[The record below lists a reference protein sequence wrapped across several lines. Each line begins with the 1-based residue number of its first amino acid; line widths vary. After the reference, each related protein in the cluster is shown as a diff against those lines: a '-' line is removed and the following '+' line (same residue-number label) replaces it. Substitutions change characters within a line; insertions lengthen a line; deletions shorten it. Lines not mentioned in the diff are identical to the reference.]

1 MAMFE
6 ELWIIQ
12 DGLCIY
18 HKSWSETTLDVDGNL
33 FSAFLTAFKSFQE
46 QVFPTQAMRHID
58 FLSDRLVFLGTKYF
72 FVVVRDQLEKPTE
85 RSIMQLTNIASE
97 LVNLIESEE
106 EEELYAYFSKKSKR
120 PMSLIEIEKKVSPII
135 EGVIGML
142 SMAEEQV
149 NRFDI
154 MTILQIMREIKT
166 LIIEFASDS
175 LFDDLKINSQNSWFY
190 MLIFSSNDVD
200 MEEVSLISY
209 KELYSIAKDFIEQ
222 VTQNLLIHGR
232 DQEKYHDMRETHN
245 KIISFLS
252 VNSDALKR
260 FGLIDKVLSG
270 PVRFFKF

>member
-1 MAMFE
+1 MSMFE

-18 HKSWSETTLDVDGNL
+18 HKSWSDSTLDVDGNL

-85 RSIMQLTNIASE
+85 RSVMQLTNIASE
-97 LVNLIESEE
+97 LVNLIESEH

-120 PMSLIEIEKKVSPII
+120 PMSLIEIEKKISPII
-135 EGVIGML
+135 ESVINML
-142 SMAEEQV
+142 GMAEEQV

-154 MTILQIMREIKT
+154 MTILQIMREIKV
-166 LIIEFASDS
+166 LISEFASES
-175 LFDDLKINSQNSWFY
+175 LFDKIKIDSENSWFY
-190 MLIFSSNDVD
+190 MLIFSEEEID
-200 MEEVSLISY
+200 MESIDLISY
-209 KELYSIAKDFIEQ
+209 KQLHAIAKDFIEQ
-222 VTQNLLIHGR
+222 ITENLLLSGR
-232 DQEKYHDMRETHN
+232 DPEKYHDMKESHN

-260 FGLIDKVLSG
+260 FGLIDKILSG

>member
-18 HKSWSETTLDVDGNL
+18 HKSWSDTTLDVDGNL

-46 QVFPTQAMRHID
+46 QVFPSQAMRHID

-97 LVNLIESEE
+97 LVNLIESDQEV
-106 EEELYAYFSKKSKR
+106 ELFDYFSKRTKKV
-120 PMSLIEIEKKVSPII
+120 MSLTEIERKISPII
-135 EGVIGML
+135 EGVINML
-142 SMAEEQV
+142 GMAEEQV

-166 LIIEFASDS
+166 LISEFASDT
-175 LFDDLKINSQNSWFY
+175 LFDKIKINAQTSWFY
-190 MLIFSSNDVD
+190 MLIFSEEEID
-200 MEEVSLISY
+200 MESVALISY
-209 KELYSIAKDFIEQ
+209 KELHAIAKDFINQ
-222 VTQNLLIHGR
+222 ITQNLLIHGR
-232 DQEKYHDMRETHN
+232 DTEKYHDMKESHN
-245 KIISFLS
+245 KIVSFLS

>member
-6 ELWIIQ
+6 ELWIVQ

-18 HKSWSETTLDVDGNL
+18 HKSWSLTTLDVDGNL

-46 QVFPTQAMRHID
+46 QVFPSQAMRHID
-58 FLSDRLVFLGTKYF
+58 FMSDRLVFLGTKYF

-97 LVNLIESEE
+97 LVNLVESNEE
-106 EEELYAYFSKKSKR
+106 VELFNYFSKRSLR
-120 PMSLIEIEKKVSPII
+120 PLSLNEIERKISPII
-135 EGVIGML
+135 ESVINML

-154 MTILQIMREIKT
+154 MTILQIMREIKN
-166 LIIEFASDS
+166 LISEFTSDS
-175 LFDDLKINSQNSWFY
+175 VFDNLNIDSHNSWFY
-190 MLIFSSNDVD
+190 MLIFAYDEPD
-200 MEEVSLISY
+200 MESVDLISY
-209 KELYSIAKDFIEQ
+209 KELHLIAQEFINQ
-222 VTQNLLIHGR
+222 ITQNLLIIGR
-232 DQEKYHDMRETHN
+232 DFEKNHDMKESHN

-260 FGLIDKVLSG
+260 FGLIDKVLAG

>member
-1 MAMFE
+1 MFE

-12 DGLCIY
+12 DGLCVY

-97 LVNLIESEE
+97 LVNLIESDQEV
-106 EEELYAYFSKKSKR
+106 ELFAYFSKQTNR
-120 PMSLIEIEKKVSPII
+120 PMSLVEIENKISPII

-142 SMAEEQV
+142 GMAEEQV

-154 MTILQIMREIKT
+154 MTILQIMREIKV
-166 LIIEFASDS
+166 LISQFASEN
-175 LFDDLKINSQNSWFY
+175 LFDKLKINSRNSWFY
-190 MLIFSSNDVD
+190 MTIFSEEEIE
-200 MEEVSLISY
+200 MESLSLVSY
-209 KELYSIAKDFIEQ
+209 KELHSIAKDFINQITE
-222 VTQNLLIHGR
+222 NLLLLGR
-232 DQEKYHDMRETHN
+232 DPNKYHDMKESHN

-260 FGLIDKVLSG
+260 FGLMDKILSG

>member
-12 DGLCIY
+12 DGLCVY

-46 QVFPTQAMRHID
+46 QVFPAQAMRHID

-97 LVNLIESEE
+97 LVNLVESEE
-106 EEELYAYFSKKSKR
+106 EIELFNYFSKKSLR
-120 PMSLIEIEKKVSPII
+120 PMSLNQIERKISPII
-135 EGVIGML
+135 EGVISML

-166 LIIEFASDS
+166 LISEFASDT
-175 LFDDLKINSQNSWFY
+175 LFDNLRISSENSWFY
-190 MLIFSSNDVD
+190 MLIFSYDEID
-200 MEEVSLISY
+200 MESVALISY
-209 KELYSIAKDFIEQ
+209 KELHSIARDFIDQ
-222 VTQNLLIHGR
+222 ITQNLLIHGR
-232 DQEKYHDMRETHN
+232 DPDKYHDMKDSHN

>member
-1 MAMFE
+1 MFE

-12 DGLCIY
+12 DGLCMY
-18 HKSWSETTLDVDGNL
+18 HKSWSETTLEVDGNL
-33 FSAFLTAFKSFQE
+33 FSAFLTAFRSFQE
-46 QVFPTQAMRHID
+46 QVFPAQAMRHID

-97 LVNLIESEE
+97 LVNLVESEHE
-106 EEELYAYFSKKSKR
+106 VELFDYFSKRTKR
-120 PMSLIEIEKKVSPII
+120 PMSLIEIEKKISPII
-135 EGVIGML
+135 EGVITML
-142 SMAEEQV
+142 GMAEEQV

-166 LIIEFASDS
+166 LISEFASDKI
-175 LFDDLKINSQNSWFY
+175 FDQLKINSQTSWFY
-190 MLIFSSNDVD
+190 LLIFS
-200 MEEVSLISY
+200 EEEIELDSVALISY
-209 KELYSIAKDFIEQ
+209 KELHAIAKDFINQ
-222 VTQNLLIHGR
+222 ITQNLLLYGR
-232 DQEKYHDMRETHN
+232 DTKRDHDMKESHN

-260 FGLIDKVLSG
+260 FGLIDKVLAG

>member
-1 MAMFE
+1 MFE

-18 HKSWSETTLDVDGNL
+18 HISWSQTTLDVDGNL

-97 LVNLIESEE
+97 LVNLIESEGE
-106 EEELYAYFSKKSKR
+106 DELFGYFSKQSKR
-120 PMSLIEIEKKVSPII
+120 PMSLIEIEKKISPII

-154 MTILQIMREIKT
+154 MTILQIMREIKS
-166 LIIEFASDS
+166 LISEFVSDTI
-175 LFDDLKINSQNSWFY
+175 FDNLKIDPKSSWFY
-190 MLIFSSNDVD
+190 MLIFSYDEID
-200 MEEVSLISY
+200 MDSVALISY
-209 KELYSIAKDFIEQ
+209 KDLHIIAKDFINQ
-222 VTQNLLIHGR
+222 ITQNLLIHGR
-232 DQEKYHDMRETHN
+232 DTEKYHDMKESHN

>member
-12 DGLCIY
+12 DGLCVY
-18 HKSWSETTLDVDGNL
+18 HKSWTDTALDVDGNL

-46 QVFPTQAMRHID
+46 QVFPAQAMRHID

-97 LVNLIESEE
+97 LVNLVESEE
-106 EEELYAYFSKKSKR
+106 EQELFNYFSKRSLR
-120 PMSLIEIEKKVSPII
+120 PMSLNEIERKISPII
-135 EGVIGML
+135 EGVINML

-154 MTILQIMREIKT
+154 MTILQIMREIKVLLT
-166 LIIEFASDS
+166 EFASDT
-175 LFDDLKINSQNSWFY
+175 LFDNIRIDNQNSWFY
-190 MLIFSSNDVD
+190 MLIFSYDEID
-200 MEEVSLISY
+200 MESVALISY
-209 KELYSIAKDFIEQ
+209 KELYAIARDFIDQ
-222 VTQNLLIHGR
+222 ITQNLLIHGR
-232 DQEKYHDMRETHN
+232 DSSKFHDMKESHY
-245 KIISFLS
+245 IILSFLS